1 MIGIVAA
8 VDASESVGDDAGSA
22 DGDVELVFRRWKIV
36 PLTGEGLINGRLSR
50 VFEPARGLWLKV
62 AVLGDW
68 GSGFA
73 TPLRAM
79 GVSSARIGDGSGG
92 RGCDSRFGS
101 RCELRDLGRPS
112 GPTDGGESVSP

>member
-68 GSGFA
+68 GS
-73 TPLRAM
+73 
-79 GVSSARIGDGSGG
+79 
-92 RGCDSRFGS
+92 
-101 RCELRDLGRPS
+101 
-112 GPTDGGESVSP
+112 